1 MKKWY
6 HEEYEWEIQVTEFLR
21 SERTEG
27 YCRNGEDKGRFY
39 E

>member
-6 HEEYEWEIQVTEFLR
+6 HEEYEREIQVTGFLR
-21 SERTEG
+21 SDRIER
-27 YCRNGEDKGRFY
+27 YCRNGVDKGRFY